1 MAKDFSKIL
10 NVANDF
16 YNGAAKGAKK
26 ATYTVNK
33 VATKNNMAKNLN
45 VSKTINKSKNIAS
58 NLKKTT
64 PPNTKVG
71 IKTKSIPRKVANQ
84 KQVTIMPSAAQS
96 AGN

>member
-45 VSKTINKSKNIAS
+45 VSKTIDRSKNVAK
-58 NLKKTT
+58 NLQKAT
-64 PPNTKVG
+64 PFNSKVG
-71 IKTKSIPRKVANQ
+71 IKTNGISKTPLN
-84 KQVTIMPSAAQS
+84 KQVTVKPNAAQS